1 MPTII
6 TFFTFLFL
14 MIFCNL
20 ELPMGFLIPIIIT
33 LVVHCNI
40 TLKDGGIC

>member
-14 MIFCNL
+14 MTFCNL
-20 ELPMGFLIPIIIT
+20 ELPGGILIPLIIT
-33 LVVHCNI
+33 HLVHCNI